1 MTAAPPG
8 GVAPALAKLVLASA
22 SPRRLALLAQ
32 IGLNPDLI
40 VPADLDETPL
50 RDERPRQ
57 LALRLALAKGEAAR
71 AGQAGAFILAADTVV
86 ACGRRILPKAE
97 TRDEAAACL
106 ARLSGRAHDVLT
118 AVVVTAPDGRRA
130 QRLVESRVTFKR
142 LSLQET
148 AGYLASGEW
157 LGKAGGY
164 AVQGQAGAFV
174 TELNGSYSA
183 VVGLPLYETAN
194 LLEGL
199 GYPIARRWETR
210 V

>member
-8 GVAPALAKLVLASA
+8 GAAPALAKLVLASA

-32 IGLNPDLI
+32 IGLTPDLI
-40 VPADLDETPL
+40 VPAEIDETPL

-57 LALRLALAKGEAAR
+57 LALRLALAKGETAR
-71 AGQAGAFILAADTVV
+71 AGQVDAFVLAADTVV

-97 TRDEAAACL
+97 TSDEAGACL

-142 LSLQET
+142 LSLQEI
-148 AGYLASGEW
+148 AGYLASGDW
-157 LGKAGGY
+157 QGKAGGY

-199 GYPIARRWETR
+199 GYPIARRWETSA
-210 V
+210 

>member
-1 MTAAPPG
+1 
-8 GVAPALAKLVLASA
+8 LK
-22 SPRRLALLAQ
+22 
-32 IGLNPDLI
+32 
-40 VPADLDETPL
+40 
-50 RDERPRQ
+50 DERPRQ

-71 AGQAGAFILAADTVV
+71 AGQVGAFVLSADTVV

-97 TRDEAAACL
+97 TRDQAAACL

-118 AVVVTAPDGRRA
+118 AVVVTAPDGRQA
-130 QRLVESRVTFKR
+130 HRLVESRVTFKR
-142 LSLQET
+142 LSLQEID
-148 AGYLASGEW
+148 GYLASGDW
-157 LGKAGGY
+157 QGKAGGY

-199 GYPIARRWETR
+199 GYPIARRWETSA
-210 V
+210 